1 MRIFRIFQRPEYF
14 FRPVQIWRRLLRNTL
29 RKRNRI
35 QLAWGLPVELELT
48 AYVGE
53 DIANVGVFDRIVP
66 EAILRLL
73 DRGETAI
80 DIGANIGQNLSIM
93 ALAAGP
99 AGMTIGF
106 EPGPESWRLLTTN
119 VERWKDYDLSP
130 ITLVRKGASDRAG
143 TAFLHPANDLGGFSL
158 ESEPP
163 GPVRPRREGATGVDI
178 EVTTLDEFLP
188 EGTKIGLLKI
198 DVEGHEFQVLKGA
211 TRLLEQGRI
220 RDIIFEDYFPQ
231 PSPVVLYLQA
241 AGYTV
246 FRLFSAW
253 LGPVLFEGLGYPE
266 RSAEAPNFLA
276 TRDPERARARF
287 RGRGWKC
294 LRVRARLK
302 RAVS

>member
-14 FRPVQIWRRLLRNTL
+14 FRPVQIWRRLRRNTI
-29 RKRNRI
+29 RKRDQI
-35 QLAWGLPVELELT
+35 QLAWGLPVELDLT
-48 AYVGE
+48 AYVGG
-53 DIANVGVFDRIVP
+53 DIWNVGVFDRIVP

-73 DRGETAI
+73 DRGEYAI
-80 DIGANIGQNLSIM
+80 DIGANIGQNTSAM

-99 AGMTIGF
+99 EGMTVGF
-106 EPGPESWRLLTTN
+106 EPGPESWSLLTRN
-119 VERWKDYDLSP
+119 VEKWKDYDISP

-143 TAFLHPANDLGGFSL
+143 TAFLYPANDLGGFSL
-158 ESEPP
+158 ESDPA
-163 GPVRPRREGATGVDI
+163 GPARPRREGSTGVDI

-188 EGTKIGLLKI
+188 EDSEIGLIKI

-211 TRLLEQGRI
+211 RRLLEQKRI
-220 RDIIFEDYFPQ
+220 RDIVFEDYFPQ
-231 PSPVVLYLQA
+231 PSLVVVYLQA

-246 FRLFSAW
+246 FRLTQSW
-253 LGPVLFEGLGYPE
+253 LGPVLFERREYPQ
-266 RSAEAPNFLA
+266 RMREAPNFLA

-294 LRVRARLK
+294 LSVRVQIK